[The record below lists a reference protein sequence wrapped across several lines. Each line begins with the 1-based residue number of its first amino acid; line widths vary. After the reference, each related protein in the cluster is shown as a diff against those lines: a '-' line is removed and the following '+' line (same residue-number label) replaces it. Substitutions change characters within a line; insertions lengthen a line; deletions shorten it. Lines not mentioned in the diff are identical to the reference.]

1 MYQALRIIC
10 MKMKQAGGREVKH
23 GCSVVVAI
31 TSVQLTLN
39 KTTFKS
45 CSGRVEDLRW

>member
-1 MYQALRIIC
+1 
-10 MKMKQAGGREVKH
+10 MKQTGDSEVKH

-31 TSVQLTLN
+31 TSVKLTLN
-39 KTTFKS
+39 KTPFKF